1 MPATRL
7 VVVDPGHFHAAL
19 VQQRRYPNVSPEAH
33 VYAPLGPE
41 LTDYLGRIARYNAAA
56 GADWRLRIHA
66 GPDFLERFREEPA
79 GAVAIFSGRNR
90 GKIERIRMALDAGM
104 HVLADKPVI
113 IRRDDLPAL
122 AAAVDI
128 AAAQGLVF
136 CDLMT
141 GRCDP
146 IGAILQ
152 GLARDP
158 DVFGEP
164 QDVVVESVHHIMKE
178 VSGRPNL
185 RPAWYFDIEEQGEG
199 IADIGTHLV
208 DRVHETLFPGVALDW
223 RSDIAVEAAS
233 RWPTMLSLDRFRAVT
248 GESQWPEFL
257 APYLKGGDFEYFCNM
272 RAQYRVRG
280 VGVSLETRWD
290 WQAPPGGDD
299 THSAAYRGSRARL
312 ELRQGPAEGYRPELY
327 VFTERN
333 IAAALDRRVAAL
345 QAAFPGI
352 GLNPYENG
360 WRVSIPAALRLGHD
374 PKFALFAQRF
384 LDDVD
389 NSRSLSRW
397 EGPNLLAKYAV
408 CTEAVALSRH

>member
-280 VGVSLETRWD
+280 VGVSWRRAGTGRRRRAGTTRIRRRTGAAGRGWNC
-290 WQAPPGGDD
+290 ARVRRRATGRNFTSLPSAISPPRSTAG
-299 THSAAYRGSRARL
+299 SRRCRRPFRGSASTRTKTAGGFR
-312 ELRQGPAEGYRPELY
+312 
-327 VFTERN
+327 F
-333 IAAALDRRVAAL
+333 RRHCGSATT
-345 QAAFPGI
+345 Q
-352 GLNPYENG
+352 
-360 WRVSIPAALRLGHD
+360 
-374 PKFALFAQRF
+374 
-384 LDDVD
+384 
-389 NSRSLSRW
+389 NSRCLPSGSSTTWTIRAACRAGKDRTCWRNTPSVPKRSR
-397 EGPNLLAKYAV
+397 
-408 CTEAVALSRH
+408 